1 MELENSELSQTEYTG
16 IIKEQKA
23 EIDKLTQ
30 ITGKTI
36 NPLNYNTEILKAIET
51 IKVSDTSIYIKLNK
65 NLILHTENSVLV
77 SDNLNIQIAGQIHL
91 NPVVKLFKAIQSKFK
106 RIGRLAHDL
115 PDLG

>member
-1 MELENSELSQTEYTG
+1 MELTQTEYNG
-16 IIKEQKA
+16 IIKEQKQ
-23 EIDKLTQ
+23 EIENLTD
-30 ITGKTI
+30 TKGMKVV
-36 NPLNYNTEILKAIET
+36 NPLNYNAEILKCIDK

-91 NPVVKLFKAIQSKFK
+91 NPVVKLFKSIQSKFK
-106 RIGRLAHDL
+106 RLAHDL